1 MDQLEDL
8 LMEFGLMDEE
18 DETIVGKTAAEET
31 VAVAA

>member
-18 DETIVGKTAAEET
+18 DESIVGKSAAAE
-31 VAVAA
+31 AVA